1 MACVVLLS
9 ISCNKPDSV
18 GLNLLPGEDAMNVD
32 FFDTLTLQTSYKQE
46 DSLRTDAHLL
56 YELQAT
62 NHQLMIGK
70 YVDPVF
76 GETSAELFTQ
86 LKPSAVFS
94 NTNKTFDS
102 LFLNLAYI
110 DSLFLN
116 LAYISN
122 YGDTSA
128 LQTFEVYELTD
139 AMYDTASYYSFNNLN
154 YSTKV
159 GEITFKVE
167 DVKDSIVN
175 IDSTKSAPRLRLRLD
190 DVLGQKIFN
199 SDLSDPYV
207 LGQKIFNSDLSD
219 PSKFKET
226 VKGFCIK
233 PAAASYG
240 SIINFD
246 AKTTVSSMIMYFT
259 DPATTGIDSL
269 PFYFYSSDGSIARFS
284 RFTHDYSA
292 FDFTNPLTD
301 KAYVQTMGGIK
312 TKITIPYL
320 NNLKQLGPISINK
333 AELIINVDPGTVTN
347 FPAPDALSL
356 YAIDSEGQIQTLP
369 DLTRSSTL
377 FGGGLAN
384 NQYRFNIAQFLQQI
398 LYEKRIDYGMY
409 LRVRVPVAFQTPNRV
424 ALTGGDSMSTLRMKL
439 QITYTK
445 LNP

>member
-1 MACVVLLS
+1 MQHFKRLWMACVVLLS

-94 NTNKTFDS
+94 NTNKT
-102 LFLNLAYI
+102 Y

-190 DVLGQKIFN
+190 NI
-199 SDLSDPYV
+199 

-226 VKGFCIK
+226 VKGFVLNRQQHRMEVL
-233 PAAASYG
+233 
-240 SIINFD
+240 SI
-246 AKTTVSSMIMYFT
+246 SMQKQ
-259 DPATTGIDSL
+259 
-269 PFYFYSSDGSIARFS
+269 PFR
-284 RFTHDYSA
+284 
-292 FDFTNPLTD
+292 
-301 KAYVQTMGGIK
+301 Q
-312 TKITIPYL
+312 
-320 NNLKQLGPISINK
+320 
-333 AELIINVDPGTVTN
+333 
-347 FPAPDALSL
+347 
-356 YAIDSEGQIQTLP
+356 
-369 DLTRSSTL
+369 
-377 FGGGLAN
+377 
-384 NQYRFNIAQFLQQI
+384 
-398 LYEKRIDYGMY
+398 
-409 LRVRVPVAFQTPNRV
+409 
-424 ALTGGDSMSTLRMKL
+424 
-439 QITYTK
+439 
-445 LNP
+445 

>member
-1 MACVVLLS
+1 MQQFKHLWMACVVLLS

-18 GLNLLPGEDAMNVD
+18 GLNLLPGEDAMNVE

-56 YELQAT
+56 YELKAT

-86 LKPSAVFS
+86 VKPSAVFS
-94 NTNKTFDS
+94 NTNKT
-102 LFLNLAYI
+102 Y

-139 AMYDTASYYSFNNLN
+139 AMYDTASYYAFSNLN

-175 IDSTKSAPRLRLRLD
+175 TDTTKSAPRLRLRLD
-190 DVLGQKIFN
+190 D
-199 SDLSDPYV
+199 V

-233 PAAASYG
+233 PAASSFG

-269 PFYFYSSDGSIARFS
+269 PFYMYSSDGSIARFS

-292 FDFTNPLTD
+292 FNFTNPLTD

-320 NNLKQLGPISINK
+320 NSLKEMGPIAINK
-333 AELIINVDPGTVTN
+333 AELIINVDPGTTTN
-347 FPAPDALSL
+347 LPAPDTLSL
-356 YAIDSEGQIQTLP
+356 YAIDSVGQIQTLP
-369 DLTRSSTL
+369 DLTRSSVL

-409 LRVRVPVAFQTPNRV
+409 LRIRVPVAFQTPNRV
-424 ALTGGDSMSTLRMKL
+424 VLTGGNPASTLRMKL